1 MKEFYCFILLF
12 MLSLCDASNKTPIKS
27 IKSPDGDIIDCIHIY
42 DQPAFDHPL
51 LKNHTI
57 LMRPSFHP
65 NSELLNPHSQEN
77 TNSITQSWQLSG
89 KCPDNTIPIL
99 RNQNARKTKK
109 YVMKQNETVSQSS
122 SDDDMKS
129 LDPYT
134 HELELITND
143 LGSHKYAI
151 AYVQGDK
158 YHGAKAT
165 INVWQPY
172 VQNRIEFSLSQI
184 WVVGGHDSTIN
195 TVEAG
200 WTVDPSVFG
209 DNKPRLF
216 TYWTRD
222 HYGSTGCYNM
232 FCPGFVQTST
242 KIALGANISPVST
255 YHGPQFDI
263 SLYIVKVTNENQILT

>member
-1 MKEFYCFILLF
+1 M
-12 MLSLCDASNKTPIKS
+12 SLCDASNKTPIKS

-65 NSELLNPHSQEN
+65 SSELLNAHGQEN

-134 HELELITND
+134 HE
-143 LGSHKYAI
+143 HAI

-158 YHGAKAT
+158 YRGAKAT

-195 TVEAG
+195 TIEAG

-216 TYWTRD
+216 TYWTNFCLHKFESIKRRD
-222 HYGSTGCYNM
+222 GSGGSGEGSITARQQFRSEVVG
-232 FCPGFVQTST
+232 
-242 KIALGANISPVST
+242 LGIGATVLNS
-255 YHGPQFDI
+255 
-263 SLYIVKVTNENQILT
+263 SLYIVDRGQRAVLFDRFHGVIDDTIGEGTHFLIP